1 MALARQLT
9 SSASLKCKVQVQ
21 SPLLLKWGHVAA
33 RRRLGSESN
42 KLIATN
48 VKRPRNVNVPRAAAI
63 LYGDW
68 GTSKA
73 YVIGLAFA
81 VGGYASFWLI
91 AAMCVLTALV
101 GINYMIICRLYPDG
115 GGVYASVR
123 HRSEI
128 ISIVGAFLLI
138 ADYLVT
144 AAISALSA
152 FQYLGV
158 PHPEKFAA
166 AAILIIGLLNLLG
179 PKHTGGLAF
188 LISVPTAIVVI
199 TLGLFSLPHLGAAI
213 GHLQPLHG
221 GFWGNWAGFVGIVLA
236 LSGVEAIANAT
247 GVMRLDPGSTE
258 ANPSVRKTSTPALLW
273 VMVEVCIFTALLGLA
288 MHALGGLQIADGDV
302 NAPGAKGVRDYMLRY
317 MGQTFVGGALGPAV
331 GHAFGFAVSITFGFL
346 LLSAVNTAIVDLI
359 TIQFLMA
366 RDRELPLIFQR
377 LNKWGVPSA
386 GMLLATIVPMF
397 LVLLVKDMVGLA
409 DLYAVGVVGAIAT
422 NLGATATDRKLP
434 IKTWE
439 RTLMFGT
446 FIVMAAI
453 EMSLLIDKPNARYF
467 AVTILAV
474 GLILRGLVQERRAK
488 KEATPPLV
496 PEKLS
501 VSTDAG
507 VAATPTAELAIA
519 SLGGEAILCAIR
531 GTGRTLEFALKEA
544 RETGHRLYLLFVRE
558 QPFMTEQDINR
569 KWQEDP
575 EASTIFA
582 EAKSK
587 TDANNPPLFCYAVSP
602 SAAETIVDVAA
613 TLGAS
618 RLILG
623 APKRNAL
630 INILRGNVIREVS
643 DLLPEEI
650 DLLVYA

>member
-1 MALARQLT
+1 MI
-9 SSASLKCKVQVQ
+9 
-21 SPLLLKWGHVAA
+21 P
-33 RRRLGSESN
+33 
-42 KLIATN
+42 TN
-48 VKRPRNVNVPRAAAI
+48 VKRPRNVDWKRAAAI

-81 VGGYASFWLI
+81 VAGYSSFWLI

-123 HRSEI
+123 HRSEVV
-128 ISIVGAFLLI
+128 SIVGAFLLI

-166 AAILIIGLLNLLG
+166 LSILIIGLLNLLG
-179 PKHTGGLAF
+179 PKQTGGLAF
-188 LISVPTAIVVI
+188 LISVPTAIVVL
-199 TLGLFSLPHLGAAI
+199 TLGLFSLPHLGQAF
-213 GHLQPLHG
+213 GHLQSLHG
-221 GFWGNWAGFVGIVLA
+221 TFGQNWAGFVGIVLA

-247 GVMRLDPGSTE
+247 GVMKLDPGSTDE
-258 ANPSVRKTSTPALLW
+258 RPSVVKTSTPAILM
-273 VMVEVCIFTALLGLA
+273 VMIEVCVFTALLGLA
-288 MHALGGLQIADGDV
+288 MHALNGLQIVNGDV
-302 NAPGAKGVRDYMLRY
+302 NAPGAEGVRDYMLRY
-317 MGQTFVGGALGPAV
+317 MGQVFVGGTLGPAL
-331 GHAFGFAVSITFGFL
+331 GHAFGFIVSIVFALL

-359 TIQFLMA
+359 MIQFLMS
-366 RDRELPLIFQR
+366 RDREIPKTFQR

-386 GMLLATIVPMF
+386 GMLLATLVPML
-397 LVLLVKDMVGLA
+397 LVLLVRDMAGLA

-422 NLGATATDRKLP
+422 NLGATATDRKLS
-434 IKTWE
+434 IKTSE

-446 FIVMAAI
+446 FVVMAAI

-474 GLILRGLVQERRAK
+474 GLILRGLVQERRMK
-488 KEATPPLV
+488 KEARKV
-496 PEKLS
+496 FEVAPERLA
-501 VSTDAG
+501 VD
-507 VAATPTAELAIA
+507 VAQPKPEALAA
-519 SLGGEAILCAIR
+519 PSGESILCAIR
-531 GTGRTLEFALKEA
+531 SAGRTLDFALREA
-544 RETGHRLYLLFVRE
+544 RKAGARLYLLFVRE
-558 QPFMTEQDINR
+558 QAFMTEQDVRR
-569 KWQEDP
+569 KWQEDA
-575 EASTIFA
+575 EASAIFA
-582 EAKSK
+582 EAKQK
-587 TDANNPPLFCYAVSP
+587 AGDHQPLFAYAVSP

-618 RLILG
+618 RVILG
-623 APKRNAL
+623 APQRSAL
-630 INILRGNVIREVS
+630 INLLRGNVIREVS
-643 DLLPEEI
+643 NSLPEDI

>member
-1 MALARQLT
+1 M
-9 SSASLKCKVQVQ
+9 
-21 SPLLLKWGHVAA
+21 
-33 RRRLGSESN
+33 
-42 KLIATN
+42 IATS
-48 VKRPRNVNVPRAAAI
+48 VRRPRNVNVPRAAAI

-123 HRSEI
+123 HRSEV

-158 PHPEKFAA
+158 AHPERFAA
-166 AAILIIGLLNLLG
+166 GAILIIGLLNLLG

-188 LISVPTAIVVI
+188 LISVPTAIVVL
-199 TLGLFSLPHLGAAI
+199 TLGLFSLPHLGVAM
-213 GHLQPLHG
+213 GNLQPLAG
-221 GFWGNWAGFVGIVLA
+221 GFWQNWSGFVGIVLA

-258 ANPSVRKTSTPALLW
+258 ARPSVRKTSTPALLW

-288 MHALGGLQIADGDV
+288 MHALGGLQAANGDV
-302 NAPGAKGVRDYMLRY
+302 NAPGAEGVRDYMLRY
-317 MGQTFVGGALGPAV
+317 MGETFVGGAMGPAL
-331 GHAFGFAVSITFGFL
+331 GHAFGFAVSITFGLL

-359 TIQFLMA
+359 TIQFLMS
-366 RDRELPLIFQR
+366 RDRELPGIFQR

-386 GMLLATIVPMF
+386 GMLLATLVPMA
-397 LVLLVKDMVGLA
+397 LVVLVRDMAGLA

-422 NLGATATDRKLP
+422 NLGATSTDWKLS
-434 IKTWE
+434 IKPWE
-439 RTLMFGT
+439 RTLMFAT

-453 EMSLLIDKPNARYF
+453 ELSLLIDKPNARYF
-467 AVTILAV
+467 AVTILAA
-474 GLILRGLVQERRAK
+474 GLILRGLVQERRMK
-488 KEATPPLV
+488 KENGRDAVPQLRDPLN
-496 PEKLS
+496 E
-501 VSTDAG
+501 VSTSNGTDLAMAG
-507 VAATPTAELAIA
+507 RNPQE
-519 SLGGEAILCAIR
+519 SILCAIR
-531 GTGRTLEFALKEA
+531 GSGRTLDFAIREA
-544 RETGHRLYLLFVRE
+544 RETGRRLYLLFVRE
-558 QPFMTEQDINR
+558 QRFMTEQDAKR

-575 EASTIFA
+575 EAAETFA
-582 EAKSK
+582 AAKQQAG
-587 TDANNPPLFCYAVSP
+587 DAPPLCCYAVSE
-602 SAAETIVDVAA
+602 SAAATIVDIAA

-630 INILRGNVIREVS
+630 LNILRGNVVREVS
-643 DLLPEEI
+643 DFLPEEI
-650 DLLVYA
+650 DLIVYA